1 MPAARPAP
9 PPRSED
15 ATRPVLAVEGLG
27 VRFAGNE
34 VLRDIT
40 LRLHP
45 GETLAVL
52 GESGCGKTVLLK
64 TMIGLVRPTS
74 GEVRFEGQPLGRLS
88 ERQLAHVRTR
98 YGFVFQG
105 AALFD
110 SITVADNVAFPLRE
124 HTRLPE
130 AEIREIVVSLMDEV
144 GLPRSALPKK
154 PVELSGGMRKRA
166 GLARALALDPRLML
180 YDEPTT
186 GLDPIMSDVINEL
199 ILRVKQRSD
208 VTSVVVTHD
217 LKTARKTAD
226 RIVML
231 YPLFRL
237 DPGEPQIVFDGTPA
251 ELDRC
256 RDPRIRQFVE
266 GRAGNRLTELLEE
279 QGLFEDEAPGGTT
292 DAADD
297 DEACETTET
306 PEDEP

>member
-1 MPAARPAP
+1 MPTAATTRSTSRDDAAP
-9 PPRSED
+9 PLLRMS
-15 ATRPVLAVEGLG
+15 GLG
-27 VRFAGNE
+27 VRFGAQE
-34 VLRDIT
+34 VLRDIALDLDAGQT
-40 LRLHP
+40 L
-45 GETLAVL
+45 VIL

-64 TMIGLVRPTS
+64 TLIGLVRPTS
-74 GEVRFEGQPLGRLS
+74 GDVLFEGRSLS
-88 ERQLAHVRTR
+88 RMGDRELVTLRTR

-110 SITVADNVAFPLRE
+110 SMSIADNIAFPLRE
-124 HTRLPE
+124 HTRV
-130 AEIREIVVSLMDEV
+130 AEQEIDDIVTSLVDEV
-144 GLPRSALPKK
+144 GLPRTTLAKK

-166 GLARALALDPRLML
+166 GIARALALDPQLVL

-199 ILRVKQRSD
+199 ILRVSSRPG

-217 LKTARKTAD
+217 MRTAHKVAD

-237 DPGEPQIVFDGTPA
+237 RPDEPQVVFDGTPE

-266 GRAGNRLTELLEE
+266 GRAGSMSNGPRRAR
-279 QGLFEDEAPGGTT
+279 QADG
-292 DAADD
+292 DAM
-297 DEACETTET
+297 EGST
-306 PEDEP
+306 